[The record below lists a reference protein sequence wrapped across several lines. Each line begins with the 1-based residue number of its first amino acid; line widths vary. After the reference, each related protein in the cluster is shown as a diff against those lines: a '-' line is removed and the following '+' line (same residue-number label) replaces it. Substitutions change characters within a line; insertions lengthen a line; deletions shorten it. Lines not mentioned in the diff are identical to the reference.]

1 MAYKSILTVA
11 TNADNVP
18 RTMLAAAAV
27 SLHHDAHLD
36 VLALGVDAV
45 QVGNFN
51 VGTSA
56 GMLQLALEHV
66 ELTARAVE
74 AAVRKA
80 VTSEP
85 PTLRWRL
92 EAAITQLGA
101 LTELVAHNA
110 RFADLVILPKP
121 YGPHVGTEAEAV
133 IEAALFEGQAP
144 VLVLP
149 DKGLGTLPI
158 DRVVIAWNQSREA
171 IAATRHALPFLQ
183 AAKSVTIAVIDPP
196 VSGAERA
203 EPGNTLCQMLVRHGV
218 RAEVLVL
225 ARTLPRIADVLSRVL
240 MDQNAGLLVMGAYGH
255 SRFREAVMGG
265 ATRSMLEQMT
275 VPVLM
280 AH

>member
-11 TNADNVP
+11 TNADKVA

-36 VLALGVDAV
+36 VLVLGVDAV
-45 QVGNFN
+45 HTGNFN

-56 GMLQLALEHV
+56 GMLQLALEQV
-66 ELTARAVE
+66 EITARSVE
-74 AAVRKA
+74 AAVRIA
-80 VTSEP
+80 VASEP
-85 PTLRWRL
+85 PTLRWQV
-92 EAAITQLGA
+92 EAAVTQLGA
-101 LTELVAHNA
+101 LTELVAHTA

-121 YGPHVGTEAEAV
+121 YGPHLGTEAEAV

-149 DKGLGTLPI
+149 DKGLGPLPI
-158 DRVVIAWNQSREA
+158 ERVVIAWNQSREA
-171 IAATRHALPFLQ
+171 IAAARQALPFLQ
-183 AAKSVTIAVIDPP
+183 VAKSVMVVVIDPP
-196 VSGAERA
+196 ANGPERTN
-203 EPGNTLCQMLVRHGV
+203 PGSTLCLMLARHGV
-218 RAEVLVL
+218 NAEILVL
-225 ARTLPRIADVLSRVL
+225 ARNLPRIADVLSQVVT
-240 MDQNAGLLVMGAYGH
+240 DQNAGLLVMGAYGH

-275 VPVLM
+275 VPILM

>member
-11 TNADNVP
+11 TNADHVA
-18 RTMLAAAAV
+18 RTMLAAAAI
-27 SLHHDAHLD
+27 SLDHDAYLD
-36 VLALGVDAV
+36 VLALGVDTV

-56 GMLQLALEHV
+56 GMLQLALEQV
-66 ELTARAVE
+66 EITARAVE
-74 AAVRKA
+74 AAVCKA
-80 VTSEP
+80 VTSAP
-85 PTLRWRL
+85 PTLRWRVD
-92 EAAITQLGA
+92 AAVTQLGA

-121 YGPHVGTEAEAV
+121 YGPHIGNEAEAV

-149 DKGLGTLPI
+149 DKGLGPLPI
-158 DRVVIAWNQSREA
+158 ERVVIAWNQSREA

-183 AAKSVTIAVIDPP
+183 AAKSVTVAVIEPP
-196 VSGAERA
+196 VNGAERA
-203 EPGNTLCQMLVRHGV
+203 DPGSTLCQMLVRHGV
-218 RAEVLVL
+218 KAEILVL
-225 ARTLPRIADVLSRVL
+225 PRSLPRIADVLSQVVL
-240 MDQNAGLLVMGAYGH
+240 DRNAGLLVMGAYGH

>member
-11 TNADNVP
+11 TNADNVA

-56 GMLQLALEHV
+56 GMLQLALEQV
-66 ELTARAVE
+66 EITARAVE

-80 VTSEP
+80 AISEP
-85 PTLRWRL
+85 PTLRWQV
-92 EAAITQLGA
+92 EAAVTQLGA
-101 LTELVAHNA
+101 LTELVSHSA
-110 RFADLVILPKP
+110 RFTDLVILPKP
-121 YGPHVGTEAEAV
+121 YGPHIGAEAEAV

-149 DKGLGTLPI
+149 DTGLGTLPI
-158 DRVVIAWNQSREA
+158 DRIVIAWNQSREA
-171 IAATRHALPFLQ
+171 VAATRHALPFLQ
-183 AAKSVTIAVIDPP
+183 SAKSVTVVVIDPP
-196 VSGAERA
+196 VNGPERVD
-203 EPGNTLCQMLVRHGV
+203 PGSTLCRMLARHGV
-218 RAEVLVL
+218 KAEVLVV
-225 ARTLPRIADVLSRVL
+225 ARTLPRIADVLSQVV
-240 MDQNAGLLVMGAYGH
+240 MDHNAGLLVMGAYGH

-265 ATRSMLEQMT
+265 ATRSMLEQMA